1 MAKSLRWSR
10 FANRA
15 GDYFCG
21 TDDPVPTLGYIE
33 QSIVIS
39 YDPKLYTDEDR
50 KKAANICKSFGQVER
65 GKRILRKENAKNI
78 L

>member
-10 FANRA
+10 FADRA

-21 TDDPVPTLGYIE
+21 PEDPSPTLGYIE

-39 YDPKLYTDEDR
+39 YDPKLYTDGDR
-50 KKAANICKSFGQVER
+50 KKAANICKSLGQVGR
-65 GKRILRKENAKNI
+65 GMRILRKENAKNI